1 MSGHLGQIID
11 DMWAALERQD
21 FDAAGR
27 FFHDDVVQEWP
38 QSGERI
44 RGLENVMEINK
55 NYPGF
60 PKMTPRR
67 TVIGG
72 NLVVQEVVL
81 DYDGQV
87 YNGIS
92 VFDFEDDK
100 IKRETDYFAAPFEA
114 PEWRSR
120 WVERM

>member
-1 MSGHLGQIID
+1 
-11 DMWAALERQD
+11 
-21 FDAAGR
+21 
-27 FFHDDVVQEWP
+27 
-38 QSGERI
+38 
-44 RGLENVMEINK
+44 MEINK

-67 TVIGG
+67 TVMDG

-87 YNGIS
+87 YNGVSIYE
-92 VFDFEDDK
+92 FEDDK

-114 PEWRSR
+114 PEWRSK